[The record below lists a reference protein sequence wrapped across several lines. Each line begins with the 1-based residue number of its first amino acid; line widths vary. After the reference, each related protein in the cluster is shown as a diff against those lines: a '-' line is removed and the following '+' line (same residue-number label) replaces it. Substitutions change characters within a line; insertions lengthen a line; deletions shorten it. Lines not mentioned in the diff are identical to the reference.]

1 MPKEGNYLKKK
12 YTRCTEKCTSFIK
25 ERNYESLIIKEFHNI
40 FRASA
45 LESEHTRLSNQVA
58 ELETSNGQLK
68 IELDSESKNRKSET
82 ETLAKKLADS
92 LKQLETAKQKVLDA
106 DNEVSVLKRKNQASL
121 RELTREL
128 KECQR
133 RLEHSQTQ
141 NHLRISS
148 PSGMIF

>member
-1 MPKEGNYLKKK
+1 M
-12 YTRCTEKCTSFIK
+12 
-25 ERNYESLIIKEFHNI
+25 
-40 FRASA
+40 
-45 LESEHTRLSNQVA
+45 ESEHTRLSNQVA

-133 RLEHSQTQ
+133 KLEHSQTQ

-148 PSGMIF
+148 PSGKNSQRARKFKKVQAKKLVQSNKSIFFFVKLHFWQFIQVQKLIFGYF

>member
-1 MPKEGNYLKKK
+1 M
-12 YTRCTEKCTSFIK
+12 
-25 ERNYESLIIKEFHNI
+25 
-40 FRASA
+40 
-45 LESEHTRLSNQVA
+45 ESEHTRLSNHVA

-68 IELDSESKNRKSET
+68 IELDSECKNRKSET

-106 DNEVSVLKRKNQASL
+106 ENEVSVLKRKNQASL

-148 PSGMIF
+148 PSGKDFFSQKN